1 VVLLPT
7 VFHLYTCDAFV
18 QAKESGDNA
27 MKGGF
32 KGRKKLRGHFG
43 KVYAMHWAGDAER
56 VVRTP
61 E

>member
-1 VVLLPT
+1 M
-7 VFHLYTCDAFV
+7 VFDLYLCDAFV
-18 QAKESGDNA
+18 QAKGGSDKPL
-27 MKGGF
+27 KGGF

-56 VVRTP
+56 VVRSQ